1 MRPWSVSREPLLVV
15 LPNPTKRRRS
25 RLIRDP
31 WSGVR
36 ALTVVEVV
44 GDKDNW
50 LAFFATT
57 EGWNIERRRMQ
68 PVPADWKTLPDS
80 ALAGLF
86 GASVAPRAPYR
97 AESLQALESRVPF
110 PEFRLPTPE
119 TPEWEAYNRCAEMER
134 IVLTRELSEVRARI
148 ALLSA
153 VLTAVEEGRVS
164 VTEDADCLNAPVPP
178 PRGGTAMPRRSSY
191 RRLMVGRSAP
201 TTVFVVRANRLGN
214 GKH

>member
-1 MRPWSVSREPLLVV
+1 MV
-15 LPNPTKRRRS
+15 LPNPRKHGGS

-36 ALTVVEVV
+36 ALTVLEVA
-44 GDKDNW
+44 GNKDNW

-57 EGWNIERRRMQ
+57 EGSNIERRRMQ
-68 PVPADWKTLPDS
+68 PVPANWKTLPDS

-86 GASVAPRAPYR
+86 WASIAPRGPYR
-97 AESLQALESRVPF
+97 AESLQALEGRVPF
-110 PEFRLPTPE
+110 PGLRLPTPG
-119 TPEWEAYNRCAEMER
+119 TAEWDAYSQSVEMER
-134 IVLTRELSEVRARI
+134 IALTCELFEVRARI

-153 VLTAVEEGRVS
+153 VLTAVEEGRGS
-164 VTEDADCLNAPVPP
+164 AKEDADCLNAPVPP
-178 PRGGTAMPRRSSY
+178 PRPGTATPRRSSY